1 MEKQNNMWRVTRL
14 TNGKTLKD
22 VADAIGCSK
31 QYVSYMEQ
39 GKRRKTYKYQIYI
52 LELRGEEIDLINAK
66 YLRERLLEDG
76 E

>member
-1 MEKQNNMWRVTRL
+1 MKEQSNMWRVTRL
-14 TNGKTLKD
+14 KHGKTLKD

-39 GKRRKTYKYQIYI
+39 GKRRKIYKYQIYI